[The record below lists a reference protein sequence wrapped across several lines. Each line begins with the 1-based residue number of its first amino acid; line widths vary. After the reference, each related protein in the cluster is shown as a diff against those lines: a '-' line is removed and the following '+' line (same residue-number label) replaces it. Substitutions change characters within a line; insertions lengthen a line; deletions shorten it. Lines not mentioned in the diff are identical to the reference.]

1 MNKTI
6 HTLTVIAIMIE
17 CSAVTLARSTFSSS
31 ACGGGRK
38 CTSPAREIA
47 EAVMRRIAWDA
58 YKHSNYKNMKEP
70 RKPIGSAALDKHR
83 SARNTRLG
91 GSMTGWTLE
100 CEPEHFKDV
109 DTKWRMDDTL
119 TWLSPDG
126 DPSKTLVEMLGNM
139 ISEAFHAH
147 TKKVRYSR
155 MSRSVSTV
163 TESTEW
169 ETVKSVNSKTDF
181 FGKKK

>member
-1 MNKTI
+1 
-6 HTLTVIAIMIE
+6 
-17 CSAVTLARSTFSSS
+17 
-31 ACGGGRK
+31 
-38 CTSPAREIA
+38 
-47 EAVMRRIAWDA
+47 
-58 YKHSNYKNMKEP
+58 
-70 RKPIGSAALDKHR
+70 
-83 SARNTRLG
+83 
-91 GSMTGWTLE
+91 MTGWTLE